1 MRVMLCSAVAVAL
14 ATVVVGAQA
23 GGAAK
28 AGPKSASTAAA
39 NPLSDALRSQWKSVK
54 TYYLKSADEMP
65 DENYGFKPVDTVRSF
80 GEIIAHV
87 AGANYS
93 ICSAA
98 KGEKPPHGEDEFVTS
113 AKTRDAIIKVAH
125 DSVAYCDSAFAAA
138 TDETLSKMVASPFS
152 ANGKQPLGAVL
163 VDNIGHVNEHYGNLV
178 TYLRIKGL
186 VPPSSQPS
194 R

>member
-1 MRVMLCSAVAVAL
+1 MRVILSTLAALAMAAPAVAQNA
-14 ATVVVGAQA
+14 
-23 GGAAK
+23 
-28 AGPKSASTAAA
+28 PSA
-39 NPLSDALRSQWKSVK
+39 NPLSDALRSQWKSVR

-65 DENYGFKPVDTVRSF
+65 EENYGFKPAETVRSF

-87 AGANYS
+87 AGANYL

-98 KGEKPPHGEDEFVTS
+98 KGEKSPHGENEFVTS
-113 AKTRDAIIKVAH
+113 ATTREAIIKAAKE
-125 DSVAYCDSAFAAA
+125 SVAYCDAAFDAA
-138 TDETLSKMVASPFS
+138 TDTTLSKLVASPFS
-152 ANGKQPLGAVL
+152 ANGKLPLGAVL

>member
-1 MRVMLCSAVAVAL
+1 MRVMLSSAVAVAL
-14 ATVVVGAQA
+14 ATTIVGAQA
-23 GGAAK
+23 KTAAK
-28 AGPKSASTAAA
+28 PPAKAPAAA
-39 NPLSDALRSQWKSVK
+39 SANPFSDSLRSQWKSVK
-54 TYYLKSADEMP
+54 TYYLKSAEEMP

-87 AGANYS
+87 AGANYL

-98 KGEKPPHGEDEFVTS
+98 KGEKSPHGENEFVTS
-113 AKTRDAIIKVAH
+113 ATTRAAIIKAAQE
-125 DSVAYCDSAFAAA
+125 SVAYCDTAFEAA
-138 TDETLSKMVASPFS
+138 TDASLGSMVASPFGS
-152 ANGKQPLGAVL
+152 GRMPRGAAL